1 MQRFFH
7 EGRALYR
14 LALPILIA
22 QVSQTAMTL
31 VDTIMAGQV
40 SATDLAAVSVASS
53 FWLPVILFV
62 QGIIM
67 ALTPIVAQLNGA
79 QRHAEIPGAVAQGF
93 WVGALTII
101 PAMALLYFSPLLLQ
115 LMNVEPELAH
125 KTAGFL
131 HAILWGI
138 PAYVFYQLL
147 RNYTEGLSHTLPTM
161 FIGFIGLM
169 INIPAN
175 YILIY
180 GKLGFPAMGGVGCGV
195 ASALVFWAMSLAM
208 WLYVRRSASYAGCRP
223 FTRWVSPDWAQM
235 VRIFKLGFPIALALF
250 CEVTLFTLVALL
262 LSPLGSQIVASHQ
275 VALNF
280 SSLIFML
287 PLSLGFAVTIRV
299 GHSIGEKEP
308 DRARIATLT
317 GLGIGL
323 MLALLTALFTVLA
336 REWIAEQ
343 YSQDAMV
350 IALASHL
357 MLFAAIY
364 QLSDTVQVVSS
375 GALRGYKD
383 TRMIFF
389 ITMLA
394 YWGLG
399 LPTGVILGLTD
410 WICSKMGPAGFW
422 IGFIVGLTSAA
433 LLFGVR
439 LRLIFRRFAHS

>member
-1 MQRFFH
+1 MQHFFH
-7 EGRALYR
+7 ESRALYR

-79 QRHAEIPGAVAQGF
+79 QRRTEIPGAVCQGF

-101 PAMALLYFSPLLLQ
+101 PAMALLYFSPLLLH
-115 LMNVEPELAH
+115 LMNVEPELAR

-180 GKLGFPAMGGVGCGV
+180 GKFGFPAMGGVGCGV

-208 WLYVRRSASYAGCRP
+208 WLYVRRSSTYVSCRP
-223 FTRWVSPDWAQM
+223 FTRWVSPNWAQM
-235 VRIFKLGFPIALALF
+235 ARIFKLGFPIALALF

-308 DRARIATLT
+308 DKARIATLT

-410 WICSKMGPAGFW
+410 WVCPKMGPAGFW

-433 LLFGVR
+433 LLFGIR
-439 LRLIFRRFAHS
+439 LRLIFRQFANS

>member
-1 MQRFFH
+1 
-7 EGRALYR
+7 
-14 LALPILIA
+14 
-22 QVSQTAMTL
+22 
-31 VDTIMAGQV
+31 
-40 SATDLAAVSVASS
+40 
-53 FWLPVILFV
+53 W
-62 QGIIM
+62 
-67 ALTPIVAQLNGA
+67 
-79 QRHAEIPGAVAQGF
+79 
-93 WVGALTII
+93 
-101 PAMALLYFSPLLLQ
+101 
-115 LMNVEPELAH
+115 
-125 KTAGFL
+125 
-131 HAILWGI
+131 
-138 PAYVFYQLL
+138 
-147 RNYTEGLSHTLPTM
+147 PTM
-161 FIGFIGLM
+161 FIGFIGLV

-180 GKLGFPAMGGVGCGV
+180 GKFGFPALGAVGCGV
-195 ASALVFWAMSLAM
+195 ASALVFWAMCLTM
-208 WLYVRRSASYAGCRP
+208 WLYVRRSSAYAGCRP
-223 FTRWVSPDWAQM
+223 FTRWVSPDRAQM
-235 VRIFKLGFPIALALF
+235 LRIFKLGFPIALALF

-280 SSLIFML
+280 SSLVFML

-308 DRARIATLT
+308 DKARIATLS

-343 YSQDAMV
+343 YSQDAAV

-410 WICSKMGPAGFW
+410 WVCPKMGPAGFW

-433 LLFGVR
+433 LLFGAR
-439 LRLIFRRFAHS
+439 MKRIFRQFANS

>member
-1 MQRFFH
+1 MQHFFH
-7 EGRALYR
+7 ESRALYR

-79 QRHAEIPGAVAQGF
+79 QRHAEIPGAVCQGF

-115 LMNVEPELAH
+115 LMDVEPELAH
-125 KTAGFL
+125 KTTGFL

-180 GKLGFPAMGGVGCGV
+180 GKFGFPAMGGVGCGV

-208 WLYVRRSASYAGCRP
+208 WLYVRRSSTYVGCRP

-235 VRIFKLGFPIALALF
+235 ARIFKLGFPIALALF

-308 DRARIATLT
+308 DKARIATLT

-410 WICSKMGPAGFW
+410 WVCPKMGPAGFW

-433 LLFGVR
+433 LLLVIR
-439 LRLIFRRFAHS
+439 MRLIFRQFAHS

>member
-1 MQRFFH
+1 
-7 EGRALYR
+7 
-14 LALPILIA
+14 
-22 QVSQTAMTL
+22 
-31 VDTIMAGQV
+31 
-40 SATDLAAVSVASS
+40 
-53 FWLPVILFV
+53 
-62 QGIIM
+62 
-67 ALTPIVAQLNGA
+67 
-79 QRHAEIPGAVAQGF
+79 
-93 WVGALTII
+93 
-101 PAMALLYFSPLLLQ
+101 
-115 LMNVEPELAH
+115 
-125 KTAGFL
+125 
-131 HAILWGI
+131 
-138 PAYVFYQLL
+138 
-147 RNYTEGLSHTLPTM
+147 
-161 FIGFIGLM
+161 
-169 INIPAN
+169 
-175 YILIY
+175 
-180 GKLGFPAMGGVGCGV
+180 
-195 ASALVFWAMSLAM
+195 
-208 WLYVRRSASYAGCRP
+208 
-223 FTRWVSPDWAQM
+223 M

-410 WICSKMGPAGFW
+410 WICPKMGPAGFW

>member
-1 MQRFFH
+1 MSRFIQEASH
-7 EGRALYR
+7 LLR

-22 QVSQTAMTL
+22 QVAQTAMTL

-53 FWLPVILFV
+53 FWLPVILSV

-67 ALTPIVAQLNGA
+67 ALTPLVAQLNGA
-79 QRHAEIPGAVAQGF
+79 QKPQGIPATVCQGF
-93 WVGALTII
+93 WLGALVLI
-101 PAMALLYFSPLLLQ
+101 PAMLVLYFSPYLLQ
-115 LMNVEPELAH
+115 PMQVEPLLAQ
-125 KTAGFL
+125 KTTAFL
-131 HAILWGI
+131 HAIMWGM

-175 YILIY
+175 YIFIH
-180 GKLGFPAMGGVGCGV
+180 GKFGLPALGGVGCGV
-195 ASALVFWAMSLAM
+195 ASALVFWAMAGSMLI
-208 WLYVRRSASYAGCRP
+208 YVRRAAFYQKARL
-223 FTRWVSPDWAQM
+223 FNNWFKPDWPQIS
-235 VRIFKLGFPIALALF
+235 RIFRLGFPIAMATF

-299 GHSIGEKEP
+299 GHSIGEQEP
-308 DRARIATLT
+308 DQARIATLT
-317 GLGIGL
+317 GLGVGL
-323 MLALLTALFTVLA
+323 SLAVLTALATLFG
-336 REWIAEQ
+336 RHWIAEQ
-343 YSQDAMV
+343 YTQDLTVM
-350 IALASHL
+350 ALAAHL
-357 MLFAAIY
+357 LMFAAVY
-364 QLSDTVQVVSS
+364 QLSDTIQVVAS

-383 TRMIFF
+383 TKAIFF
-389 ITMLA
+389 ITMLS

-399 LPTGVILGLTD
+399 LPLGVLLGLTD
-410 WICSKMGPAGFW
+410 LICPKMGPMGFW

-433 LLFGVR
+433 ALLSAR
-439 LRLIFRRFAHS
+439 LRVIFRRFST